1 MDITILSAMEARCAV
16 VETWA
21 EFGCPSPGTAAKV
34 IWSGEDVLICTGGD
48 EVSVFNTQ
56 ELKLTTVLQFLSP
69 VCHMVLSE
77 DKQSVYA
84 VCESDGVYCVS
95 LPTLH
100 PKSPTPT
107 ADQSPG
113 PALIKVLSNSLAARD
128 EGVCSLIEVGGSGGT
143 LVTVSLRD
151 AAWWFTL
158 YKAADHQKLTQ
169 FSLPVVSA
177 GHHVESEEN
186 GSAGLVMRPVLA
198 CVYSSDAPP
207 LSSSS
212 SSTTTKLPPLSSS
225 LGVKHFLLEP
235 LLFKLLFGVD
245 AALINS
251 PMILCG
257 LPDGRL
263 CSLPLLLP
271 GRSDPCVRV
280 LHSMEQPIMFIGTT
294 TGTNYGP
301 QCLVA
306 VGQWGRVVLV
316 RTCEG
321 GPEEGGKVAALTEG
335 CVSGPVV
342 CVCAGREGLYYS
354 TGSDLL
360 ALDLSGVREEP
371 PKPEESLVVG
381 HRERQG
387 QGQAM
392 VRARESAT
400 LQSPVSLNVCRV
412 IALAGPSHNA
422 SGIVQLVALSLRG
435 RLQRLTL
442 PKGTETGGIPRLP
455 LSQVG
460 QRVRDLLAAIG
471 DVCERASVLKSTI
484 QSKNH
489 SLRHLNQVLNVCCLL
504 LANQNSGEQLPVSKK
519 PIRCHVV
526 AKWSRLLQR
535 DSLNLTC
542 VLDNSSPYILERN
555 WMFCVRVLPLS
566 YPLPAGGVNTSQTFS
581 FPFQKLEP
589 GGRMEVSLP
598 LTVAG
603 DTSFPVTV
611 SCSLTYS
618 LQSLL
623 GSEELSRLLANGEPA
638 SRLGLEGGWVSL
650 PLDTLTVD
658 WLDALQVTGTTPP
671 HRDPNR
677 PPISPDTVSMD
688 IVEAFV
694 STRRSR
700 GSGRGGG
707 EGGGERMVASDG
719 GLFSASIKVST
730 ELLRGTLGLEPA
742 GSAGPSQGVCGSVL
756 GWLLSQGT
764 GGEDWRGRGDNGGQ
778 ESSVVYA
785 RCLGRH
791 TVKLTAKEVTVGDT
805 SVKEAVEVRVQ
816 CSSMAAVCGLHHAV
830 LSRVQALL
838 QGNASTQESS
848 MGVQGLGLR
857 QALQRAQV
865 LSEHLQEARIP
876 EAIGLGM
883 TTGQTT
889 KTLFSVYRQL
899 RENPLLIL

>member
-1 MDITILSAMEARCAV
+1 METRCV

-34 IWSGEDVLICTGGD
+34 IWSGEDVLICTGSK
-48 EVSVFNTQ
+48 EVSVFNTK
-56 ELKLTTVLQFLSP
+56 ELKLTAVLQFLSP

-100 PKSPTPT
+100 PRSPTPP

-113 PALIKVLSNSLAARD
+113 PALFKVSSNSLAARD

-151 AAWWFTL
+151 SAWWFTL

-169 FSLPVVSA
+169 FSLPVISV

-186 GSAGLVMRPVLA
+186 AAAGLVMRPVLA

-212 SSTTTKLPPLSSS
+212 SSSTTTKLPPLSSSSSS

-263 CSLPLLLP
+263 CSLPLLPP
-271 GRSDPCVRV
+271 GRPGPCVRV
-280 LHSMEQPIMFIGTT
+280 LHSMEQPITFIGTT
-294 TGTNYGP
+294 TGTNDGP

-342 CVCAGREGLYYS
+342 CVCAGRVGLYYS

-360 ALDLSGVREEP
+360 ALDLPGVRAAAP
-371 PKPEESLVVG
+371 NPEESLVVS

-392 VRARESAT
+392 MRPRESAT

-442 PKGTETGGIPRLP
+442 PKGTEAGGIPRLP

-542 VLDNSSPYILERN
+542 VLDNSSPYVLERN
-555 WMFCVRVLPLS
+555 WTFCVRVLPLS
-566 YPLPAGGVNTSQTFS
+566 YPLPAGGENTSQTFS

-598 LTVAG
+598 LTAAG

-623 GSEELSRLLANGEPA
+623 GSEELSRLLANGDPA
-638 SRLGLEGGWVSL
+638 SCLGLEGGWISL

-677 PPISPDTVSMD
+677 PSISPHTVSMD
-688 IVEAFV
+688 VVEAFL
-694 STRRSR
+694 STRKIR
-700 GSGRGGG
+700 GSGRGDG
-707 EGGGERMVASDG
+707 EGGGERMVASDR

-730 ELLRGTLGLEPA
+730 ELLRGTLGLEPP

-764 GGEDWRGRGDNGGQ
+764 GGEDWRGRGDKEGQ

-805 SVKEAVEVRVQ
+805 SVREAVEVQVQ

-838 QGNASTQESS
+838 QGTAGTQESS

-865 LSEHLQEARIP
+865 LSELLQEARIP

-883 TTGQTT
+883 TTEQTT
-889 KTLFSVYRQL
+889 KKLFSVYRQL

>member
-1 MDITILSAMEARCAV
+1 METRCV

-34 IWSGEDVLICTGGD
+34 IWSGEDVLICTGSK
-48 EVSVFNTQ
+48 EVSVFNTK
-56 ELKLTTVLQFLSP
+56 ELKLTAVLQFLSP

-100 PKSPTPT
+100 PRSPTPP

-113 PALIKVLSNSLAARD
+113 PALFKVSSNSLAARD

-151 AAWWFTL
+151 SAWWFTL

-169 FSLPVVSA
+169 FSLPVISV

-186 GSAGLVMRPVLA
+186 AAAGLVMRPVLA

-212 SSTTTKLPPLSSS
+212 SSSTTTKLPPLSSSSSS

-263 CSLPLLLP
+263 CSLPLLPP
-271 GRSDPCVRV
+271 GRPGPCVRV
-280 LHSMEQPIMFIGTT
+280 LHSMEQPITFIGTT
-294 TGTNYGP
+294 TGTNDGP

-342 CVCAGREGLYYS
+342 CVCAGRVGLYYS

-360 ALDLSGVREEP
+360 ALDLPGVRAAAP
-371 PKPEESLVVG
+371 NPEESLVVS

-392 VRARESAT
+392 MRPRESAT

-442 PKGTETGGIPRLP
+442 PKGTEAGGIPRLP

-542 VLDNSSPYILERN
+542 VLDNSSPYVLERN
-555 WMFCVRVLPLS
+555 WTFCVRVLPLS
-566 YPLPAGGVNTSQTFS
+566 YPLPAGGENTSQTFS

-598 LTVAG
+598 LTAAG

-623 GSEELSRLLANGEPA
+623 GSEELSRLLANGDPA
-638 SRLGLEGGWVSL
+638 SCLGLEGGWISL

-677 PPISPDTVSMD
+677 PSISPHTVSMD
-688 IVEAFV
+688 VVEAFL
-694 STRRSR
+694 STRKIR
-700 GSGRGGG
+700 GSGRGDG
-707 EGGGERMVASDG
+707 EGGGERMVASDR

-730 ELLRGTLGLEPA
+730 ELLRGTLGLEPP

-764 GGEDWRGRGDNGGQ
+764 GGEDWRGRGDKEGQ

-805 SVKEAVEVRVQ
+805 SVREAVEVQVQ

-830 LSRVQALL
+830 LSRVQV
-838 QGNASTQESS
+838 GNPKHLCLFATSS
-848 MGVQGLGLR
+848 
-857 QALQRAQV
+857 
-865 LSEHLQEARIP
+865 SP
-876 EAIGLGM
+876 
-883 TTGQTT
+883 
-889 KTLFSVYRQL
+889 
-899 RENPLLIL
+899 P

>member
-1 MDITILSAMEARCAV
+1 MEARCAV

-21 EFGCPSPGTAAKV
+21 EFECPSPGTAAKV
-34 IWSGEDVLICTGGD
+34 ILSGEDVLICTGSD

-56 ELKLTTVLQFLSP
+56 ELKLTAVLQFLSP
-69 VCHMVLSE
+69 VCHIVLSE

-100 PKSPTPT
+100 PRSPTPP
-107 ADQSPG
+107 ADHSPG
-113 PALIKVLSNSLAARD
+113 PALFKVSSNSLAARD

-151 AAWWFTL
+151 ATWWFTL

-169 FSLPVVSA
+169 FSLPVVSV
-177 GHHVESEEN
+177 GHHVESEED
-186 GSAGLVMRPVLA
+186 GAAGLVMRPVLA

-207 LSSSS
+207 SSSSSSS

-225 LGVKHFLLEP
+225 SSSPGIKHFLLEP

-271 GRSDPCVRV
+271 GRPGPHVRV
-280 LHSMEQPIMFIGTT
+280 LHSMEQPITFIGTT
-294 TGTNYGP
+294 TGTHDGP
-301 QCLVA
+301 KCLVA

-342 CVCAGREGLYYS
+342 CVCAGMEGLYYS

-360 ALDLSGVREEP
+360 ALDLPGVREAS

-381 HRERQG
+381 HGERQG

-392 VRARESAT
+392 VRHRESAA

-442 PKGTETGGIPRLP
+442 PKGTEAGGVPRLP

-504 LANQNSGEQLPVSKK
+504 LANQNSGEQLPVSNK

-542 VLDNSSPYILERN
+542 VLDNSSPYVLERN
-555 WMFCVRVLPLS
+555 WTFCVRVRPLS
-566 YPLPAGGVNTSQTFS
+566 YPHPAGGDITSQTFS

-598 LTVAG
+598 LTTAG

-650 PLDTLTVD
+650 ALDTLTVD
-658 WLDALQVTGTTPP
+658 WLDTLQVTGTTPP

-677 PPISPDTVSMD
+677 PSVSPDTVSMD
-688 IVEAFV
+688 IVEAFL
-694 STRRSR
+694 STRRIR
-700 GSGRGGG
+700 ASGRGDGG
-707 EGGGERMVASDG
+707 EGTVASDG

-730 ELLRGTLGLEPA
+730 ELLRGTLGLEPP

-756 GWLLSQGT
+756 GWLLSQGP
-764 GGEDWRGRGDNGGQ
+764 GGEDWRSRGDKGGQ

-805 SVKEAVEVRVQ
+805 SVKEAVEVQVQ

-830 LSRVQALL
+830 LSRVQV
-838 QGNASTQESS
+838 GNPKMCDKHLCLSVTSS
-848 MGVQGLGLR
+848 
-857 QALQRAQV
+857 
-865 LSEHLQEARIP
+865 SP
-876 EAIGLGM
+876 
-883 TTGQTT
+883 
-889 KTLFSVYRQL
+889 
-899 RENPLLIL
+899 P